1 MHVYGM
7 PDLIAKARPGA
18 PPKTNSPPQ
27 LNNAGWTPL
36 QDDFRQK
43 AQAANRMSDWSGL
56 PENAKKLASQN
67 PWILHARDI
76 QVPPPDGWRSFV
88 FMGGRG
94 AGKTR
99 AGAEWL
105 RWSMIHGRC
114 RRAALVGPAL
124 HDVREV
130 MIDGP
135 SGLKWIEPL
144 RCRRP
149 HYSPSRRILSFD
161 NGAEA
166 HVFSAED
173 PDSLRGPQFDVAWC
187 DEIAAW
193 LRGKAVWDTLQM
205 GLRLGADPR
214 VMATTTP
221 RPTDFFK
228 GLLAAPG
235 TLVRRAS
242 MSDNAENLSDG
253 FVAAMEA
260 AYGNSAL
267 ARQEIH
273 GELLED
279 AEGALFRR
287 QMIDAARVSEPPML
301 EDVIVA
307 VDPPA
312 TSGAAADA
320 CGIIAAGVREG
331 VAYVLA
337 DASAPGLK
345 PLDWAR
351 RAVAVCREV
360 GAREIIAE
368 SNQGGEM
375 VRQVLESAG
384 ADVPVRLVHAR
395 LGKRARA
402 APVATL
408 YEQRR
413 VAHVGLLPTLEDQ
426 MCQFGA
432 EGIRGSPDRVD
443 ALVWAI
449 WALLQ
454 QGGGP
459 WVRVL

>member
-1 MHVYGM
+1 M
-7 PDLIAKARPGA
+7 
-18 PPKTNSPPQ
+18 
-27 LNNAGWTPL
+27 
-36 QDDFRQK
+36 
-43 AQAANRMSDWSGL
+43 
-56 PENAKKLASQN
+56 
-67 PWILHARDI
+67 HARDI
-76 QVPPPDGWRSFV
+76 QVPPPGGWRSFV

-114 RRAALVGPAL
+114 HRAALVGPAL

-144 RCRRP
+144 KCRRP

-193 LRGKAVWDTLQM
+193 MRGQAVWDTLQM

-228 GLLAAPG
+228 GLLTGPG
-235 TLVRRAS
+235 TLVRQAS
-242 MSDNAENLSDG
+242 MAENAENLSDG
-253 FVAAMEA
+253 FVAAMQA

-287 QMIDAARVSEPPML
+287 QMIDAARVSAPPML
-301 EDVIVA
+301 E
-307 VDPPA
+307 
-312 TSGAAADA
+312 
-320 CGIIAAGVREG
+320 
-331 VAYVLA
+331 
-337 DASAPGLK
+337 
-345 PLDWAR
+345 
-351 RAVAVCREV
+351 
-360 GAREIIAE
+360 
-368 SNQGGEM
+368 
-375 VRQVLESAG
+375 
-384 ADVPVRLVHAR
+384 
-395 LGKRARA
+395 
-402 APVATL
+402 
-408 YEQRR
+408 
-413 VAHVGLLPTLEDQ
+413 
-426 MCQFGA
+426 
-432 EGIRGSPDRVD
+432 
-443 ALVWAI
+443 
-449 WALLQ
+449 
-454 QGGGP
+454 
-459 WVRVL
+459 

>member
-1 MHVYGM
+1 MCGL
-7 PDLIAKARPGA
+7 PDVPTKTKRAKT
-18 PPKTNSPPQ
+18 PKTNSPQP

-36 QDDFRQK
+36 LPDFKQR
-43 AQAANRMSDWSGL
+43 ARQAAQSNDWST
-56 PENAKKLASQN
+56 LAEWECSLVSQN

-76 QVPPPDGWRSFV
+76 QVPPPGGWRSFV

-114 RRAALVGPAL
+114 HRAALVGPAL

-144 RCRRP
+144 KCRRP

-193 LRGKAVWDTLQM
+193 MRGQAVWDTLQM
-205 GLRLGADPR
+205 GLRLGAEPR

-228 GLLAAPG
+228 GLLTGPG
-235 TLVRRAS
+235 TLVRQAS
-242 MSDNAENLSDG
+242 MAENAENLSDG
-253 FVAAMEA
+253 FVAAMQA

-287 QMIDAARVSEPPML
+287 QMIDAARVSAPPML

-312 TSGAAADA
+312 TSGPAADA
-320 CGIIAAGVREG
+320 CGIIAAGVRDG

-432 EGIRGSPDRVD
+432 EGFRGSPDRVD

-454 QGGGP
+454 QGSGP